1 MSGRLLQGQR
11 TARLRSPG
19 RKNRSIQTLHT
30 EIYNLRKFTKKLFFP
45 KVSFKTRIYN
55 QLIKQSNS
63 IAKICKDI
71 NES

>member
-1 MSGRLLQGQR
+1 LQ
-11 TARLRSPG
+11 
-19 RKNRSIQTLHT
+19 N
-30 EIYNLRKFTKKLFFP
+30 FFFP
-45 KVSFKTRIYN
+45 KVSFKTRMYN

>member
-1 MSGRLLQGQR
+1 MARLL
-11 TARLRSPG
+11 SPG
-19 RKNRSIQTLHT
+19 HKNRSVLMLHT
-30 EIYNLRKFTKKLFFP
+30 ENLKLEENLQNFFFT
-45 KVSFKTRIYN
+45 KVSFRTRMYN